1 MKYLEGQE
9 MKLKV
14 GIVGLGKM
22 GIIRRRVLED
32 HPHADVVAVC
42 DPTLEN
48 QKNREGGV
56 LQTTDYQEVLQED
69 LDVLFACTPNNVTAE
84 VVVAGIKKGLHVFC
98 EKPPGR
104 DLTDTRAILE
114 AASHKPEL
122 KIKFGFNHRY
132 HDNVIQAHALLQSER
147 LGKLLWMRGVYGK
160 SGGVGFEEGWRSD
173 RRTAGGGILL
183 DQGIHMLDLFRL
195 FGGEFH
201 DVRSMVTNSYW
212 PIEIEDNAFAL
223 LRNQEGVVAV
233 LHSSSTHWKHTFLLD
248 LCFTEGHLA
257 LEGILSSTGSYG
269 PEMLIVSRRQFED
282 ETFALGKPRQEVVYF
297 DTDRSWEREIQEFV
311 DCIVN
316 DKPIEVGTLDDA
328 WRTMELVYK
337 IYAADELWR
346 HASAAGEELKRST
359 DRLRGQEETP

>member
-1 MKYLEGQE
+1 
-9 MKLKV
+9 MKLKI

-22 GIIRRRVLED
+22 GLIRKRVLED
-32 HPHADVVAVC
+32 HPSADVVAVC
-42 DPTLEN
+42 DPTLEGLPSH
-48 QKNREGGV
+48 EGEL
-56 LQTTDYQEVLQED
+56 LQTTDYREVLEQN

-84 VVVAGIKKGLHVFC
+84 VVVAGIERGLHVFC

-114 AASHKPEL
+114 AASKKPEL

-147 LGKLLWMRGVYGK
+147 LGKLLWMRGIYGK

-195 FGGEFH
+195 FAGEFD

-233 LHSSSTHWKHTFLLD
+233 LHSSSTHWKHTFTLD

-297 DTDRSWEREIQEFV
+297 DTDRSWDREIEEFV
-311 DCIVN
+311 DCVVH
-316 DKPIEVGTLDDA
+316 DKPVEVGTLNDA
-328 WRTMELVYK
+328 WKTMELVYK
-337 IYAADELWR
+337 IYAADEAWR
-346 HASAAGEELKRST
+346 YASAADEELNRST
-359 DRLRGQEETP
+359 KSKRGLEETQ